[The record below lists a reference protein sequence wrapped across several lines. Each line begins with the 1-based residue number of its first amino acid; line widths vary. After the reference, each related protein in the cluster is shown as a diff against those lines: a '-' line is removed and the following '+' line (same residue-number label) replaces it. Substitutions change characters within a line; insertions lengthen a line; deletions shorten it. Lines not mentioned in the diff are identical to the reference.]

1 MNLLKKILAFSL
13 LSIILGFS
21 SGFAFETPNPMA
33 PAAPSFSI
41 NNRTLIRIN
50 GKVISLMDVV
60 KKMDIIIYEHFPEI
74 RNSPVKLYQ
83 FYSSQWRHTLD
94 DMIFNELTIADGESK
109 DIKVSDGDV
118 REEMER
124 RFGPNIISN
133 LTKLNLK
140 YDEVR
145 DIIHAELLVRQLH
158 GMKIYS
164 KAQLS
169 VTPSNIKTEYLS
181 HIQKNPS
188 KEELTYQVISVRGKD
203 ALKCKSVIEHVSMD
217 LSLPSSKL
225 SDLVDAVKTLPSVKD
240 KSVTVNVSKDI
251 VLDAKNLSEEHKSI
265 LNSLKEKEYSN
276 PIAQVS
282 RVDNSNVYRIFH
294 LKSRK
299 TVETAKF
306 QELSEELENTLLNK
320 AAQKEK
326 EEYKLK
332 LFKKFG
338 FDSEFLSLAV
348 PDDYQPFTIK

>member
-1 MNLLKKILAFSL
+1 MKSLKKIFFASVFSL
-13 LSIILGFS
+13 SLTGSLMS
-21 SGFAFETPNPMA
+21 YESPNPMA

-41 NNRTLIRIN
+41 NNRTLVRIN

-83 FYSSQWRHTLD
+83 FYSSQWKHTLD
-94 DMIFNELTIADGESK
+94 EMIFNELTIADGESK
-109 DIKVSDGDV
+109 EIKISDGDV

-145 DIIHAELLVRQLH
+145 DMVHSELLVRQLH

-169 VTPSNIKTEYLS
+169 VTPSNIKTEYLA
-181 HIQKNPS
+181 HLEKNPS

-203 ALKCKSVIEHVSMD
+203 AQKCKNVIETVSSD
-217 LSLPSSKL
+217 LALSSTKL
-225 SDLVDAVKTLPSVKD
+225 ADLVDSVKTLPAVQD
-240 KSVTVNVSKDI
+240 KSVVVNVSKDI
-251 VLDAKNLSEEHKSI
+251 VLDSKNLSEEHKTI
-265 LNSLKEKEYSN
+265 LSSLKEKEYSN
-276 PIAQVS
+276 PIAQIS

-294 LKSRK
+294 LKNRK
-299 TVETAKF
+299 SIETPKF
-306 QELSEELENTLLNK
+306 NQLCEELENNLLNK

-326 EEYKLK
+326 EEYKQK
-332 LFKKFG
+332 LYKKFG
-338 FDSEFLSLAV
+338 FDQEFIAAIT
-348 PDDYQPFTIK
+348 PEDYQPFTIK

>member
-1 MNLLKKILAFSL
+1 
-13 LSIILGFS
+13 
-21 SGFAFETPNPMA
+21 
-33 PAAPSFSI
+33 
-41 NNRTLIRIN
+41 
-50 GKVISLMDVV
+50 MDVV

-109 DIKVSDGDV
+109 DLKISDGDV

-145 DIIHAELLVRQLH
+145 DIIYSELLVRQLH

-169 VTPSNIKTEYLS
+169 VTPANIKTEYLA
-181 HIQKNPS
+181 HLQKNPS

-203 ALKCKSVIEHVSMD
+203 AMKCKDVIEHVSSD

-225 SDLVDAVKTLPSVKD
+225 SDLLDAVKQFPSVQD
-240 KSVTVNVSKDI
+240 KSVIVNVSNDI
-251 VLDAKNLSEEHKSI
+251 VLDTKNLSEENKSI

-276 PIAQVS
+276 PIAQIS
-282 RVDNSNVYRIFH
+282 RVDSSNVYRIFH

-299 TVETAKF
+299 TLAAPKF
-306 QELSEELENTLLNK
+306 NELSEELENSLLNK

-332 LFKKFG
+332 LYKKFG
-338 FDSEFLSLAV
+338 FDKEFLSQMV
-348 PDDYQPFTIK
+348 PEDYQPFGIK

>member
-1 MNLLKKILAFSL
+1 MQSLKKFFL
-13 LSIILGFS
+13 LSFVSLMTTS
-21 SGFAFETPNPMA
+21 SVIHSFETPNPMA

-41 NNRTLIRIN
+41 NNRTLVRIN
-50 GKVISLMDVV
+50 GRVISLMDVV

-109 DIKVSDGDV
+109 EIKISDGDV

-140 YDEVR
+140 YEEVK
-145 DIIHAELLVRQLH
+145 DMVHAELLVRQLH

-164 KAQLS
+164 KAQMS
-169 VTPSNIKTEYLS
+169 VTPATIKTEYLA
-181 HIQKNPS
+181 HLQKNPS

-203 ALKCKSVIEHVSMD
+203 IQKCKHVIEHVSTD
-217 LSLPSSKL
+217 LALPSTKL
-225 SDLVDAVKTLPSVKD
+225 ADLVDSVKTLPAVQD
-240 KSVTVNVSKDI
+240 KSVTVNVSQDI
-251 VLDAKNLSEEHKSI
+251 VLDAKNLSDEHKTI
-265 LNSLKEKEYSN
+265 LSALKEKEFSN

-299 TVETAKF
+299 TIETPKF
-306 QELSEELENTLLNK
+306 QQMSEELENNLLNK

-326 EEYKLK
+326 EEYKQK
-332 LFKKFG
+332 LYKKFG
-338 FDSEFLSLAV
+338 FDKEFLSQIV
-348 PDDYQPFTIK
+348 PDDYQPFSIK

>member
-1 MNLLKKILAFSL
+1 MMILS
-13 LSIILGFS
+13 S
-21 SGFAFETPNPMA
+21 SGFSFENPNPMA

-41 NNRTLIRIN
+41 NNRTLVRIN

-60 KKMDIIIYEHFPEI
+60 KKMDMIIYEHFPEI

-94 DMIFNELTIADGESK
+94 DMIFNELTITDGESK
-109 DIKVSDGDV
+109 EIKVSDGDV

-140 YDEVR
+140 YEEVR
-145 DIIHAELLVRQLH
+145 DIVHSELLVRQLH

-169 VTPSNIKTEYLS
+169 VTPSNIKTEYLA
-181 HIQKNPS
+181 HLQKNPS

-203 ALKCKSVIEHVSMD
+203 ATKCKNVIEHVSSD

-225 SDLVDAVKTLPSVKD
+225 SDLVDAVKTLPSVQD

-251 VLDAKNLSEEHKSI
+251 ILDAKNLSEEHKSI
-265 LNSLKEKEYSN
+265 LNSLKEKEFSN

-299 TVETAKF
+299 TVETPKF
-306 QELSEELENTLLNK
+306 QELSEELENNLLNK
-320 AAQKEK
+320 AAQREK
-326 EEYKLK
+326 DEYKLK
-332 LFKKFG
+332 LYKKFG
-338 FDSEFLSLAV
+338 FDQEYLSLAV
-348 PDDYQPFTIK
+348 PEDYQPFTIR